1 MPAQAMVDARKP
13 AAAGVFY
20 PAEREL
26 LGRTVRELVD
36 AATTSR
42 PSPPRAARVRAIV
55 VPHGILGPAG
65 AVAATAWAR
74 VAAHAARFRR
84 VILTGPAHHTQFV
97 GIAAPF
103 ADTFATPLGAV
114 EVDRIAIEV
123 LRRFPQLVVSD
134 EPHEQEPSL
143 EVQLPFVQTLLP
155 AAVIVPLLVG
165 DIEDVDAAE
174 VLATLWDDET
184 LLVVSTDLSQY
195 YDATT
200 AKRLDEATARS
211 VEALDA
217 VPIGEEQACG
227 HAALRA
233 LLTAARGKKLKA
245 TRLDVRH
252 SGEASGDLSE
262 VVGFGAFVVG

>member
-1 MPAQAMVDARKP
+1 MPTQAMVDARKP

-26 LGRTVRELVD
+26 LARTVRELLD
-36 AATTSR
+36 AVPPSRTT
-42 PSPPRAARVRAIV
+42 PRAGRVRGVV
-55 VPHGILGPAG
+55 VPHSMLGAAG
-65 AVAATAWAR
+65 AVAATGWAR
-74 VAAHAARFRR
+74 VAPHASRFRR
-84 VILTGPAHHTQFV
+84 VVLLGPAHHTEFA

-103 ADTFATPLGAV
+103 ADAFATPLGAV

-123 LRRFPQLVVSD
+123 VRRFPQLVVAD

-155 AAVIVPLLVG
+155 SAAIVPLLVG
-165 DIEDVDAAE
+165 HVEDEEAAQVIDA
-174 VLATLWDDET
+174 LWDDET
-184 LLVVSTDLSQY
+184 LIVVSTDLSHY
-195 YDATT
+195 FDAVT
-200 AKRLDEATARS
+200 AKRMDDATARA
-211 VEALDA
+211 VEALEA

-233 LLTAARGKKLKA
+233 LITTSRARRLRA
-245 TRLDVRH
+245 TRVEVRH
-252 SGEASGDLSE
+252 SGETSGDLTE